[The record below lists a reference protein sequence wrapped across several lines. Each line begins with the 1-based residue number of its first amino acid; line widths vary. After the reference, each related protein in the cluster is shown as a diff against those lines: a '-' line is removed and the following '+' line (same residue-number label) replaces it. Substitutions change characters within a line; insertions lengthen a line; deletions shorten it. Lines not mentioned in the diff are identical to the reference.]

1 MFKKIINSKWHSNI
15 SGPPREIASFSI
27 RKIWPTQKI
36 QLNTQINYN
45 EDMIRPIESWFGG
58 MSESQCELF
67 RPKIGILWPCNLWII
82 CIISSAIFIFLYI
95 LSLVEIGRKLE
106 EKITYFSITFITVL
120 ATISNGKNTFSWSF
134 EKEQQLEKREGN
146 FAEEYQF
153 YW

>member
-1 MFKKIINSKWHSNI
+1 MSK
-15 SGPPREIASFSI
+15 
-27 RKIWPTQKI
+27 
-36 QLNTQINYN
+36 
-45 EDMIRPIESWFGG
+45 
-58 MSESQCELF
+58 SQCELF
-67 RPKIGILWPCNLWII
+67 RPEIGILWPYNFWIV
-82 CIISSAIFIFLYI
+82 CTISSVIFIFLYI

>member
-1 MFKKIINSKWHSNI
+1 MI
-15 SGPPREIASFSI
+15 SGP
-27 RKIWPTQKI
+27 
-36 QLNTQINYN
+36 
-45 EDMIRPIESWFGG
+45 IESRSSG
-58 MSESQCELF
+58 MSKSQCELS
-67 RPKIGILWPCNLWII
+67 RPEIGILWSCTFWIV
-82 CIISSAIFIFLYI
+82 CTISSIIFIFLYI

-153 YW
+153 NW

>member
-1 MFKKIINSKWHSNI
+1 MTLQYKRATTWNCFFLHPEDLTNPKKFN
-15 SGPPREIASFSI
+15 F
-27 RKIWPTQKI
+27 
-36 QLNTQINYN
+36 TQINYN

-58 MSESQCELF
+58 MSKSQCELF
-67 RPKIGILWPCNLWII
+67 RPEVGILWPCNFWIV
-82 CIISSAIFIFLYI
+82 CTISSVIFIFLYI

-153 YW
+153 NW